1 MLPVVTNL
9 LYIHQY
15 HFSWSGQG
23 LPQPMWLLWGL
34 VNPKILAPPPNPDR
48 DGRSSPFRK
57 TLVQL
62 QTVRLCGLQIYPSK
76 DYILWRG
83 DIFLGGTWCK
93 ITVQKSYYI
102 ITAKPRTAD
111 RPASSRSSFSRQHWT
126 GVGVRGVVQRMNT
139 WHWIKKEPL
148 LQSYNVVLFFLTPK
162 CCNSMSYCS
171 ENKRRKQ
178 SSKEDLKL
186 RMSILKH
193 RKQKWTQ
200 ITRE

>member
-1 MLPVVTNL
+1 MLPAVTNL

-102 ITAKPRTAD
+102 ITANLELQIDLLLAD
-111 RPASSRSSFSRQHWT
+111 PAFQSNTEQEWESGEWYREWTHGIGSRRNLCCKAT
-126 GVGVRGVVQRMNT
+126 M
-139 WHWIKKEPL
+139 
-148 LQSYNVVLFFLTPK
+148 LFCFF
-162 CCNSMSYCS
+162 
-171 ENKRRKQ
+171 
-178 SSKEDLKL
+178 
-186 RMSILKH
+186 
-193 RKQKWTQ
+193 
-200 ITRE
+200 